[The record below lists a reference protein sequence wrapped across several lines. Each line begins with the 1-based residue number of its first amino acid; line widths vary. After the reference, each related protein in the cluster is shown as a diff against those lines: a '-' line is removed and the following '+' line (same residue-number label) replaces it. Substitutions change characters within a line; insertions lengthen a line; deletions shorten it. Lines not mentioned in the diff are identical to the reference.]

1 MQKIRCLLLDVD
13 GVLTDCR
20 VFLDSNGEWKRMF
33 SIRDGYGVVLMK
45 DAGYKVGVITGSKAK
60 DIQERV
66 RVLGLHFFSEGSLD
80 KKPAFEN
87 ILRESGLRPD
97 EIAYMGDDDFDIPVL
112 REVGF
117 AATVPDAMDNV
128 LENVHYVSVRP
139 GGNGAVR
146 EVCELILKYGAF
158 SKGQA

>member
-1 MQKIRCLLLDVD
+1 
-13 GVLTDCR
+13 
-20 VFLDSNGEWKRMF
+20 MF
-33 SIRDGYGVVLMK
+33 SIRDGYGIVQLK
-45 DAGYKVGVITGSKAK
+45 ESGYKLGVITGSKAK

-66 RVLGLHFFSEGSLD
+66 RVLGMDYFSEGSTN
-80 KKPAFEN
+80 KTPGFER
-87 ILRESGLRPD
+87 ILNESGLRPE
-97 EIAYMGDDDFDIPVL
+97 EIAYMGDDDFDIPIL